1 MYVHMYVG
9 QYVCLPCNNVDSEVQ
24 TYILTDILC
33 LIYVCIYIYRER
45 YMCIYIYMYIYVYIH
60 IHTQFCTCVD
70 R

>member
-33 LIYVCIYIYRER
+33 LICVYIYIYRDT
-45 YMCIYIYMYIYVYIH
+45 CVYIYIYVYIY
-60 IHTQFCTCVD
+60 IHTYTYTVLYMC